1 MWCSYHDSFTGNSR
15 DIDSRAVTPDKR
27 LCIHRQDV
35 YIPGKKEHSKQKF
48 RFFPFKYFGTSD
60 LYCLGEY
67 LRAHRKLTCDIYR
80 LNSACSIYWTW
91 KSCRN
96 KLQHGK
102 WTEEDGRHQFHFRW
116 IMKKFMRLTVN
127 LIDLRGNQQMNSLN
141 AQFITGHK
149 GAALH
154 DKSTLWF
161 ISKAKWWHWTGN
173 TNVTGYQL
181 GMRPSDHIIFFL
193 VKNAPKWRT
202 SWAANLSLCIVAV
215 VQNWEPEEDKQ
226 IKKLSLFALNCVIYV
241 KSHVSI
247 KRNVRVSPP
256 SRTRKTFSVWR
267 SHRWRPE
274 LLLMKIDC

>member
-1 MWCSYHDSFTGNSR
+1 MHPPARCLYPR
-15 DIDSRAVTPDKR
+15 
-27 LCIHRQDV
+27 
-35 YIPGKKEHSKQKF
+35 KKGTLQAEISL
-48 RFFPFKYFGTSD
+48 FFPFKFFEISD

-116 IMKKFMRLTVN
+116 IMKKFMRLTFT

-181 GMRPSDHIIFFL
+181 GMRPSDHIFFFWL
-193 VKNAPKWRT
+193 KMH
-202 SWAANLSLCIVAV
+202 
-215 VQNWEPEEDKQ
+215 QNDALHGPPTY
-226 IKKLSLFALNCVIYV
+226 LFAL
-241 KSHVSI
+241 
-247 KRNVRVSPP
+247 
-256 SRTRKTFSVWR
+256 
-267 SHRWRPE
+267 
-274 LLLMKIDC
+274 